1 MSAIE
6 IVPVAGKARLKQF
19 IELPKRLYHG
29 HKGYIAPLDME
40 RGEVLTP
47 KKNPYFS
54 HAEVAL
60 FLALKNGEPVGR
72 ISAQI
77 CKLEQERRPGT
88 GHFGWLDAIDDADVY
103 AALVKAAGDW
113 LKSRGM
119 ARMVGPLSF
128 SSNEETGLLVEGFD
142 SLPMLMM
149 PYHAAYA
156 GKHVAAAGLGKL
168 KDVVAYD
175 IDEARYKPMGSSRM
189 LQRWQADGTVKLRGL
204 DMKNYTRDL
213 RIILD
218 IFNDAWTENWGFVPA
233 TPAEVKKAAA
243 DMKLIIDEDLAF
255 IAEIDGKPVGMCI
268 ALPNL
273 NEAIRDLK
281 GKLFPFGF
289 AKLLWRVKVKNPKT
303 ARLMLLGI
311 RRELRGVKKYGA
323 LSMAMYV
330 EIAKR
335 GTAKGYE
342 WGELSWTLEDNHPVN
357 LGIKAMGAKVYKKYR
372 VFEGALT

>member
-1 MSAIE
+1 
-6 IVPVAGKARLKQF
+6 
-19 IELPKRLYHG
+19 
-29 HKGYIAPLDME
+29 
-40 RGEVLTP
+40 
-47 KKNPYFS
+47 
-54 HAEVAL
+54 
-60 FLALKNGEPVGR
+60 
-72 ISAQI
+72 
-77 CKLEQERRPGT
+77 
-88 GHFGWLDAIDDADVY
+88 
-103 AALVKAAGDW
+103 
-113 LKSRGM
+113 
-119 ARMVGPLSF
+119 
-128 SSNEETGLLVEGFD
+128 
-142 SLPMLMM
+142 
-149 PYHAAYA
+149 
-156 GKHVAAAGLGKL
+156 
-168 KDVVAYD
+168 
-175 IDEARYKPMGSSRM
+175 
-189 LQRWQADGTVKLRGL
+189 VKLRSVNKS
-204 DMKNYTRDL
+204 DMENEL
-213 RIILD
+213 RIIMD
-218 IFNDAWTENWGFVPA
+218 IFNDAWADNWGFVAA

-255 IAEIDGKPVGMCI
+255 IAEVDGKAMGMCI

-273 NEAIRDLK
+273 NEAIHDLK